1 MKPRAKAAIF
11 VVALASTLATGWAIS
26 HDGEDHASRVPKPV
40 HVIAKGENCV
50 EPIEFMRKNHMEVLL
65 HHRDR
70 TMHQG
75 VRTTQHS
82 LKGCVECHANPQT
95 GSVAAGK
102 EDFCQS
108 CHAYAAVKIDCF
120 ECHSTKP
127 KAAAQGAKR

>member
-1 MKPRAKAAIF
+1 MKRNTRF
-11 VVALASTLATGWAIS
+11 VVLGVALASALATGWAIS
-26 HDGEDHASRVPKPV
+26 RDREDHGSRVPKPV
-40 HVIAKGENCV
+40 HVKAKGEQCV
-50 EPIEFMRKNHMEVLL
+50 EPVEFMRKNHMEVLL

-95 GSVAAGK
+95 GGVASGK

-120 ECHSTKP
+120 ECHATKP
-127 KAAAQGAKR
+127 KAVAQGASR